1 MNKAII
7 VKTCIV
13 RDDDIQYSHFFENKE
28 LRKAL
33 NKKNSKWY
41 SAKDL
46 VVLWIMNE
54 LKKFGIKTTKDEI
67 EYRLL
72 TTVSE
77 DAGKEYKKDLYYLE
91 YYICRVFM
99 KEDVNVY
106 ILSDWTIE
114 FASVDEFTLSRAL
127 HQINSY
133 ITINLNS
140 ILAEIYWR
148 KDLQDIWKVQM
159 SNSIDELIILD
170 EIQKAEEKL
179 DVTVSFKNNKELEKI
194 TVTRKLTEEERND
207 IDWAVKKAQFWE
219 ISDLKIH
226 RWKVDWKITETKYR
240 KKPK

>member
-1 MNKAII
+1 MKKAII

-41 SAKDL
+41 SVKDL

-54 LKKFGIKTTKDEI
+54 LKNFGIKTTKDEI

-77 DAGKEYKKDLYYLE
+77 DNEKEYKKDLYYLE

-148 KDLQDIWKVQM
+148 KDLQDVWKVQM
-159 SNSIDELIILD
+159 SNSLDELIILD

-179 DVTVSFKNNKELEKI
+179 DVTVSFKNNTELEQI
-194 TVTRKLTEEERND
+194 TVTRNLHQEELNNINR
-207 IDWAVKKAQFWE
+207 ASRKSKFWKVA
-219 ISDLKIH
+219 LKIH
-226 RWKVDWKITETKYR
+226 RWKLKWKITETKYR
-240 KKPK
+240 KNSK